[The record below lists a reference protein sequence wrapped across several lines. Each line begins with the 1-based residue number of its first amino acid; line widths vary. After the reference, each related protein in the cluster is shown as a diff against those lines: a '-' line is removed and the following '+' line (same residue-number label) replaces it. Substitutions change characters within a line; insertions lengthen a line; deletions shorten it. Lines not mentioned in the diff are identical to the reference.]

1 LRQAEETSSGFDVA
15 VKHILSLAGG
25 GTEIPLEEKGRR
37 HAPGG
42 ER

>member
-1 LRQAEETSSGFDVA
+1 VVQ
-15 VKHILSLAGG
+15 HGG
-25 GTEIPLEEKGRR
+25 GIEIPLEEKGRR